1 MKHHQILAGMLLALS
16 AAAPVCA
23 QRLIGI
29 DSSRV
34 LYDFDMNT
42 GARTTIGTVSSNAG
56 TTAGLAYDAATGT
69 LYLTSTGNDSLYTLD
84 LTTLTATLVGSY
96 GSSLFVMH
104 GLEFDSSTNTLY
116 GVSSHDN
123 GLYTI
128 DKTTGLATLVGT
140 SGLASF
146 SNLAYDSVHDVM
158 YSTNSTTDSFY
169 TMDRATG
176 ATTLIGTL
184 NGPTN
189 PNGLAYD
196 SNNDRIFLV
205 CNNTDTL
212 YTIDRTTGATTVVG
226 AYGSSNML
234 GLAYIPSN
242 PRIVR
247 FPHGCGPTTITTNG
261 STALGGTITTNLGN
275 VVGLPFLGFGLVP
288 NAVPFC
294 TCTLGHEW
302 MLAQFGGSSVLNLPL
317 DPSYTGLQIGIQG
330 ADLNGAG
337 GCVAPQLT
345 LTDTMVVTI
354 G

>member
-1 MKHHQILAGMLLALS
+1 MHHTRLATSLLLAL
-16 AAAPVCA
+16 AAASPAFA
-23 QRLIGI
+23 QRLVAI

-34 LYDFDMNT
+34 LSDIDMNT
-42 GARTTIGTVSSNAG
+42 GARTTIGTVSSNAA

-69 LYLTSTGNDSLYTLD
+69 MYLTSTGNDSLYTLD
-84 LTTLTATLVGSY
+84 LTTATATLVGAY
-96 GSSLFVMH
+96 GNAALVMH

-140 SGLASF
+140 SGLTSF

-158 YSTNSTTDSFY
+158 YSTNSGTDSFY

-176 ATTLIGTL
+176 LTTLIGTL

-226 AYGSSNML
+226 AYGSSNVL
-234 GLAYIPSN
+234 GLAYIPGN
-242 PRIVR
+242 TRIVR
-247 FPHGCGPTTITTNG
+247 FPHGCGPTTISTTGTPN
-261 STALGGTITTNLGN
+261 LGGSVTTNLGN
-275 VVGLPFLGFGLVP
+275 VVGVPFLGFGFVP
-288 NAVPFC
+288 GATPFC

-302 MLAQFGGSSVLNLPL
+302 LLAQFGGNSVLNLPL

-330 ADLNGAG
+330 ADLNGVG
-337 GCVAPQLT
+337 GCAVPQVT
-345 LTDTMVVTI
+345 LTDTIVVTI